1 MKIQFYIFL
10 IIFIFNFYEAN
21 TDSTTQIIN
30 NSNKNE
36 TLKKIPESKESKEKV
51 TNNVEKKESKFKI
64 KLKKFF
70 RQNTDTNLY
79 IILVCM
85 ALTFIMVILIIIF
98 LIILIKRNRKFYPFN
113 EEKDIP
119 KSNSTV
125 EVDNNKR
132 RYKMIPDK
140 N

>member
-1 MKIQFYIFL
+1 MKLQFYIFL

-30 NSNKNE
+30 NSNNNE
-36 TLKKIPESKESKEKV
+36 TLNKIPESKESKEKV

-79 IILVCM
+79 IILGSM

-98 LIILIKRNRKFYPFN
+98 LIILIKRNRKFYSFN

-132 RYKMIPDK
+132 KYKMIPDK